1 MRSARRPARLTPR
14 RRPRTWA
21 AAAGIALLAGTLTA
35 CGGDSEATGSADAAP
50 SSAAG
55 DELATAMKPLDAY
68 PVPTE
73 KLDKVDSLAGRTIF
87 YIPITKQ
94 APQFTTTEKTL
105 TAAAEAAGLRV
116 QVCDGK
122 GTPTD
127 IGGCIG
133 QATDAGAAAVIA
145 DAIPYK
151 LAGNGLDAAQK
162 AGIPVV
168 ISNQVPDP
176 AHPASKTL
184 TWVPVPGGE
193 QQVRLF
199 DWITA
204 DSRGKANI
212 LINQSSDGPSPA
224 AYVAEGR
231 ATLEKNCPNCKLT
244 VNQVTSSNFALIP
257 SSTSAA
263 LLKDPAITY
272 VDSQFEQYLQP
283 TQGGVQQASRT
294 DIKVVTG
301 SVSLGGMK
309 AVKSGSLA
317 AATAQAAAYQGWVN
331 TDAALRLILG
341 QPVPEYTIPTRL
353 FTKDNIGD
361 VELTE
366 EAELSGEWF
375 GPAGFSEDFKKL
387 WGIA

>member
-1 MRSARRPARLTPR
+1 MSPVRPTTWRSGRA
-14 RRPRTWA
+14 WA
-21 AAAGIALLAGTLTA
+21 AAGSVVLLADSLAA
-35 CGGDSEATGSADAAP
+35 CGGDSEEKGSSAGSASAVDAK
-50 SSAAG
+50 
-55 DELATAMKPLDAY
+55 LATAMKPLDSY
-68 PVPTE
+68 PVPAV
-73 KLDKVDSLAGRTIF
+73 KLDQVDSIHGKTIF

-105 TAAAEAAGLRV
+105 TAAAKAAGLHV

-133 QATDAGAAAVIA
+133 QATDAKAAAIIA
-145 DAIPYK
+145 DAIPYA
-151 LAGNGLDAAQK
+151 LAANGLDAAQK

-193 QQVRLF
+193 QQSRLF
-199 DWITA
+199 DWIA
-204 DSRGKANI
+204 SDSKGKANI
-212 LINQSSDGPSPA
+212 LVNQSSDGLSPA
-224 AYVAEGR
+224 NYVAAGKS
-231 ATLEKNCPNCKLT
+231 TLSKSCPDCKVT
-244 VNQVTSSNFALIP
+244 INKVTSSNFALIP

-263 LLKDPAITY
+263 LLKNPAITY

-283 TQGGVQQASRT
+283 TQGGVQQTSRT

-301 SVSLGGMK
+301 SASLGGMK
-309 AVKSGSLA
+309 ALKSGSPVA
-317 AATAQAAAYQGWVN
+317 VTAQAAAFQGWVN

-341 QPVPEYTIPTRL
+341 KPVPEYSIPTRL
-353 FTKDNIGD
+353 FTKDNVGD
-361 VELTE
+361 VKLTE

-375 GPAGFSEDFKKL
+375 GPATFTDGFKKL
-387 WGIA
+387 WGVS

>member
-1 MRSARRPARLTPR
+1 MRPARPTTR
-14 RRPRTWA
+14 RRTCTWA
-21 AAAGIALLAGTLTA
+21 AVAGIALLASALTA
-35 CGGDSEATGSADAAP
+35 CGDDGDTGSSDAVP
-50 SSAAG
+50 SAAVG
-55 DELATAMKPLDAY
+55 DELATAMQPLDAY
-68 PVPTE
+68 PVPTAR
-73 KLDKVDSLAGRTIF
+73 LDKVSSLAGKTIF

-105 TAAAEAAGLRV
+105 TAAAKTAGLRV

-133 QATDAGAAAVIA
+133 QATDARAAAIIA

-204 DSRGKANI
+204 DSKGKANI
-212 LINQSSDGPSPA
+212 LINQSADGLSPA
-224 AYVAEGR
+224 AYVADGR
-231 ATLEKNCPNCKLT
+231 ASLKKNCPDCKLT
-244 VNQVTSSNFALIP
+244 VNKVSSSNFPLIP

-272 VDSQFEQYLQP
+272 VNSQFEQYLQP

-301 SVSLGGMK
+301 SASLGGMK
-309 AVKSGSLA
+309 ALKAGSLA
-317 AATAQAAAYQGWVN
+317 AVTAQAAAFQGWVN

-341 QPVPEYTIPTRL
+341 QPVPKYTIPTRL

-361 VELTE
+361 VQLTE
-366 EAELSGEWF
+366 QAELSGEWF

-387 WGIA
+387 WGIS

>member
-1 MRSARRPARLTPR
+1 MRSARLTPR
-14 RRPRTWA
+14 RGIRTGT
-21 AAAGIALLAGTLTA
+21 AAAGLALLAGTLTA
-35 CGGDSEATGSADAAP
+35 CGGDSTGPADAAP
-50 SSAAG
+50 SAAG
-55 DELATAMKPLDAY
+55 DKLAAMMKPLAAY

-73 KLDKVDSLAGRTIF
+73 KLGKVGSLAGKTVY

-94 APQFTTTEKTL
+94 APQFTTTEQTL
-105 TAAAEAAGLRV
+105 TAAAKAAGLRV

-133 QATDAGAAAVIA
+133 QATDARAAAIIA
-145 DAIPYK
+145 DAIPYQ

-193 QQVRLF
+193 QQERLF
-199 DWITA
+199 DWITE
-204 DSRGKANI
+204 DSQGKANI

-224 AYVAEGR
+224 AYVADGR
-231 ATLEKNCPNCKLT
+231 ATLRKNCPDCKLT
-244 VNQVTSSNFALIP
+244 VNKVTSSNFALIP

-263 LLKDPAITY
+263 LLKDPNITY
-272 VDSQFEQYLQP
+272 VNSQFEQYLQP

-301 SVSLGGMK
+301 SVSLAGMK

-317 AATAQAAAYQGWVN
+317 AATAQAAAFQGWVD
-331 TDAALRLILG
+331 TDAALRLILDR
-341 QPVPEYTIPTRL
+341 PVPAYDIPTRL
-353 FTKDNIGD
+353 LTKDNIND
-361 VELTE
+361 VQLTA
-366 EAELSGEWF
+366 EAELSGAWF
-375 GPAGFSEDFKKL
+375 GPVGFAEEFKKL
-387 WGIA
+387 WGVA

>member
-1 MRSARRPARLTPR
+1 MRPARLTSR
-14 RRPRTWA
+14 RHTRTWA
-21 AAAGIALLAGTLTA
+21 AAAGIALLAGVLTA
-35 CGGDSEATGSADAAP
+35 CGDDADTGSSDAAP
-50 SSAAG
+50 SAAVG

-68 PVPTE
+68 PVPTQ
-73 KLDKVDSLAGRTIF
+73 KLDKVNSLAGKTIF

-105 TAAAEAAGLRV
+105 TAAAKAAGLRV

-133 QATDAGAAAVIA
+133 QATDAKAAAIIV

-204 DSRGKANI
+204 DSKGRADI
-212 LINQSSDGPSPA
+212 LINQSADGLSPA
-224 AYVAEGR
+224 AYVADGR
-231 ATLEKNCPNCKLT
+231 ASLKKNCPDCKLT
-244 VNQVTSSNFALIP
+244 VNKVSSSNFALIP

-263 LLKDPAITY
+263 LLKDPAVTY
-272 VDSQFEQYLQP
+272 VNSQFEQYLQP

-301 SVSLGGMK
+301 SASLGGMK
-309 AVKSGSLA
+309 ALKAGSLA
-317 AATAQAAAYQGWVN
+317 AVTAQAAAFQGWVD

-341 QPVPEYTIPTRL
+341 QPVPKYTIPTRL

-361 VELTE
+361 VQLTE
-366 EAELSGEWF
+366 QAELSGEWF
-375 GPAGFSEDFKKL
+375 GPAGYSENFKKL

>member
-1 MRSARRPARLTPR
+1 MSPARPVIR
-14 RRPRTWA
+14 RRARTWV
-21 AAAGIALLAGTLTA
+21 AAGSIALLAGSLAA
-35 CGGDSEATGSADAAP
+35 CGGDSEKTGSVGGSTSPAD
-50 SSAAG
+50 
-55 DELATAMKPLDAY
+55 DKLATAMKLLDSY

-73 KLDKVDSLAGRTIF
+73 KLGGVDSVAGKTIF

-94 APQFTTTEKTL
+94 APQFTTTEKTV
-105 TAAAEAAGLRV
+105 TAAAEAVGMRV

-133 QATDAGAAAVIA
+133 QATDAKAAAIVA
-145 DAIPYK
+145 DAIPYG
-151 LAGNGLDAAQK
+151 LAGNGLEAAQK

-199 DWITA
+199 DWIVS
-204 DSRGKANI
+204 DSKGKANI
-212 LINQSSDGPSPA
+212 LVNQSSDGPSPA
-224 AYVAEGR
+224 SYVADGK
-231 ATLEKNCPNCKLT
+231 AALSKSCPDCKLT
-244 VNQVTSSNFALIP
+244 VNKVTSSNFALIP

-263 LLKDPAITY
+263 LLKNPAINY

-301 SVSLGGMK
+301 SISLGGMK

-317 AATAQAAAYQGWVN
+317 AATAQAAAFQGWVN

-341 QPVPEYTIPTRL
+341 KPVPEYSIPTRL

-361 VELTE
+361 VDLTE

-375 GPAGFSEDFKKL
+375 GPETFTDDFKKL
-387 WGIA
+387 WGVA

>member
-1 MRSARRPARLTPR
+1 MSPVRPTPWRSGRV
-14 RRPRTWA
+14 WA
-21 AAAGIALLAGTLTA
+21 AAGSAVLLAGSLAA
-35 CGGDSEATGSADAAP
+35 CGGDSEEKASATGPASAVG
-50 SSAAG
+50 AG
-55 DELATAMKPLDAY
+55 LATAMKPLDAY
-68 PVPTE
+68 PVPAA
-73 KLDKVDSLAGRTIF
+73 KLDGTASVAGRTIF

-105 TAAAEAAGLRV
+105 TAAAKAAGLRV

-133 QATDAGAAAVIA
+133 QATDAGAAAVVV
-145 DAIPYK
+145 DAVPYA
-151 LAGNGLDAAQK
+151 LAANGLDAAQK

-193 QQVRLF
+193 QQSRLF
-199 DWITA
+199 DWIA
-204 DSRGKANI
+204 SDSKGKARI

-224 AYVAEGR
+224 SYVAAGTS
-231 ATLEKNCPNCKLT
+231 TLAKSCPDCTVT
-244 VNQVTSSNFALIP
+244 VNKVTSSNFALIP

-283 TQGGVQQASRT
+283 TQGGVQQTSRT

-301 SVSLGGMK
+301 SASLGGMK
-309 AVKSGSLA
+309 ALASGSPVA
-317 AATAQAAAYQGWVN
+317 VTAQAAAFQGWVN

-341 QPVPEYTIPTRL
+341 RPVPEYTIPTRL

-361 VELTE
+361 VKLTE

-375 GPAGFSEDFKKL
+375 GPATFTDDFKKL
-387 WGIA
+387 WGVS

>member
-1 MRSARRPARLTPR
+1 
-14 RRPRTWA
+14 
-21 AAAGIALLAGTLTA
+21 
-35 CGGDSEATGSADAAP
+35 
-50 SSAAG
+50 
-55 DELATAMKPLDAY
+55 
-68 PVPTE
+68 
-73 KLDKVDSLAGRTIF
+73 F

-94 APQFTTTEKTL
+94 APQFTTTQKTL
-105 TAAAEAAGLRV
+105 TAAAKAAGLRV

-133 QATDAGAAAVIA
+133 QATDAKAAAIIA
-145 DAIPYK
+145 DAVPYK

-204 DSRGKANI
+204 DSKGKANI
-212 LINQSSDGPSPA
+212 LINQSADGLSPA
-224 AYVAEGR
+224 AYVADGQ
-231 ATLEKNCPNCKLT
+231 TSLEKNCPDCKLT
-244 VNQVTSSNFALIP
+244 VNKVSSSNFALIP

-263 LLKDPAITY
+263 LLKDPAVTY
-272 VDSQFEQYLQP
+272 VNSQFEQYLQP

-301 SVSLGGMK
+301 SASLGGMK
-309 AVKSGSLA
+309 ALKSGSLA
-317 AATAQAAAYQGWVN
+317 AVTAQAAAFQGWVD

-341 QPVPEYTIPTRL
+341 RPVPKYTIPTRL

-361 VELTE
+361 VQLTE
-366 EAELSGEWF
+366 QAELSGEWF